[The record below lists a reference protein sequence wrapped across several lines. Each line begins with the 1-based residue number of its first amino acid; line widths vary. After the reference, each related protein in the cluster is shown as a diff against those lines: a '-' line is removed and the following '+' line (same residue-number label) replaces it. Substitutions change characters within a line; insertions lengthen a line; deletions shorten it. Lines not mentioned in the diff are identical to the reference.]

1 MVKMSNEIKNHV
13 DDSESGNLDMQ
24 VLDSDSDSG
33 ESEVGDGSSLGA
45 DSGSES
51 SEHEALTETIT
62 ETWNESTGRS
72 STQKTQKGVKASQ
85 RKRFTVVDKVGVASQ
100 LDRKLGRTLTDC
112 SNSSMQL

>member
-33 ESEVGDGSSLGA
+33 ESEVSDGSSLGA

-51 SEHEALTETIT
+51 SKHEATEKVT

-72 STQKTQKGVKASQ
+72 STQKTQKGVKASR
-85 RKRFTVVDKVGVASQ
+85 RKRFTVIDKVGVASQ